1 MSFKKMYDVF
11 IAYHGSYATEGS
23 RSYADKIYDYLSSH
37 GLECFYFPHA
47 NKDIYKANII
57 EVMRSRVFLLV
68 CTNGLHL
75 LEDGKIDPKNHYE
88 LSTEIDAFYAL
99 TQIGEVSVTDAKVV
113 VCGDFHKGDES
124 KFHELFA
131 NRTHFFHEGS
141 EADLQKLYEW
151 VIERTARRKTW
162 QETQITSEIKEVFAT
177 RASMNQSCRFDDLI
191 ATAHTV
197 RVIGISNSEVTARIN
212 PNAVINCVEHGGNV
226 EMLFLDPDGQFT
238 RLREQEE
245 GLRANRIKNITN
257 VNIETAIGFYDKIQT
272 NKDNFKLYTYDK
284 QPRMNMIFVDNYLIL
299 QYYANNIPGIENPS
313 FFIEKQDN
321 SPIFKFCENMY
332 NYLKSGAIQ
341 IEV

>member
-1 MSFKKMYDVF
+1 MSFKKIYDVF
-11 IAYHGSYATEGS
+11 IAYHGSYAAEGS
-23 RSYADKIYDYLSSH
+23 KIYADRIYDYFTQH

-68 CTNGLHL
+68 CTEGINL
-75 LEDGKIDPKNHYE
+75 LENGKLDPKNHYE

-99 TQIGEVSVTDAKVV
+99 SQIGEVSVTDAKVV

-124 KFHELFA
+124 RFHELFA
-131 NRTHFFHEGS
+131 NRTHFYYNGKE
-141 EADLQKLYEW
+141 EELQQLYEW
-151 VIERTARRKTW
+151 ANERVSRRKTW

-191 ATAHTV
+191 ATAQSV
-197 RVIGISNSEVTARIN
+197 RVVGISNSEMTARIN
-212 PNAVINCVEHGGNV
+212 PSAITNCIEHGGNI
-226 EMLFLDPDGQFT
+226 EMLFLDPEGQFT
-238 RLREQEE
+238 KLREQEE
-245 GLRANRIKNITN
+245 SLRPNRIKNITN
-257 VNIETAIGFYDKIQT
+257 VNIETAINFLDNIHS
-272 NKDNFKLYTYDK
+272 NKDHYKLFIYDK

-313 FFIEKQDN
+313 FFIEKQEN
-321 SPIFKFCENMY
+321 SPIFKFCENVY
-332 NYLKSGAIQ
+332 GFLRQDARE